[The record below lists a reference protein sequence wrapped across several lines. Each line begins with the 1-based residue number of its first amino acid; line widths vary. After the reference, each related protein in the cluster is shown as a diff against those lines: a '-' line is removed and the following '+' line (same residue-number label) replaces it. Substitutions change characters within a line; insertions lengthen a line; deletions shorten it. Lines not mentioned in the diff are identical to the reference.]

1 MRTFDHAGRFL
12 GTLEERVMD
21 VLWAHPGAMA
31 VREVCGRLKSD
42 SPPAYTTVMTT
53 LDRLFKKGL
62 LERHKDGTAFLYQT
76 AMTRDEYRR
85 RIVGSTVAGL
95 MEQSSDSDPVLS
107 AFVDAAADVDEE
119 NLKRLEKLI
128 AERRRSGR

>member
-1 MRTFDHAGRFL
+1 
-12 GTLEERVMD
+12 MD
-21 VLWAHPGAMA
+21 VLWAQPGAMA
-31 VREVCGRLKSD
+31 VREVCRRLKGD

-62 LERHKDGTAFLYQT
+62 LERHKDGGAFLYET

-85 RIVGSTVAGL
+85 RIVESTVAGL
-95 MEQSSDSDPVLS
+95 MERSSYSDPVLS
-107 AFVDAAADVDEE
+107 AFVDAAADVDEG
-119 NLKRLEKLI
+119 NLKRIEKLI